1 VVKLTGGS
9 HLSVRGRE
17 GKREGGPARSAGPAV
32 EKRTGRGGK
41 KKKEEKVGRGWKRGR
56 EEEGLFFS
64 FSFSTLLNKTFKPFT
79 QKKPFQVYK
88 IILKTFKPH
97 NQKQKPMHFN
107 MMHKHLGIF

>member
-1 VVKLTGGS
+1 
-9 HLSVRGRE
+9 VRGRE

-79 QKKPFQVYK
+79 QKKTFSSFQNY
-88 IILKTFKPH
+88 FK
-97 NQKQKPMHFN
+97 NF
-107 MMHKHLGIF
+107 